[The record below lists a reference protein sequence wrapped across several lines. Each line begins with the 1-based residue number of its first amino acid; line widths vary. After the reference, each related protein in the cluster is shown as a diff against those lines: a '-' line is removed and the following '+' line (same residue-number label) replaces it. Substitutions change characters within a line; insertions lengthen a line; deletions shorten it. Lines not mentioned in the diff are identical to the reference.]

1 MASKMKLETLKDR
14 ISKAEQK
21 IESKRNTISKKE
33 GWIAKKAA
41 KIETLTRDDER
52 RWTQYEIE
60 SLEDDIIRLR
70 KEIKEV
76 ETSLEGYRAQ
86 MTAEMEKA
94 ASRNVPAIVEF
105 LDRWQ
110 NRVFN
115 FYNMGLEPCY
125 KLKTEFVRLQKE
137 CKKFR
142 YLSDEWETAYA
153 ALEPVQKEYR
163 EKVSGYYEEQERIS
177 EYTGR
182 PYKKTV
188 KVAEGEW
195 EYIHPYE
202 CKDTY
207 EEAVEWLKA
216 DLQHEA
222 NRKYDFIIERV
233 NAICGKIT
241 DASGLTIGA
250 KQDLNGYIIG
260 EKGTAHVQ
268 TIGAGGYNI
277 QCFHFR
283 TLIHEVK

>member
-1 MASKMKLETLKDR
+1 MKIETLKER

-21 IESKRNTISKKE
+21 IESKRNTIAKKTA
-33 GWIAKKAA
+33 WIAKRKA
-41 KIETLTRDDER
+41 KDLSNMTENERYWETCEINNLEEDIMRLER
-52 RWTQYEIE
+52 
-60 SLEDDIIRLR
+60 
-70 KEIKEV
+70 EIKEV
-76 ETSLEGYRAQ
+76 ETSLEGYRTQ
-86 MTAEMEKA
+86 MTAELEKA

-110 NRVFN
+110 KRVFN
-115 FYNMGLEPCY
+115 FYNMGLVPCY
-125 KLKTEFVRLQKE
+125 ELKSEYIRLQNE

-153 ALEPVQKEYR
+153 AFEPVRQEYR
-163 EKVSGYYEEQERIS
+163 EKISGYYEEQEMIS

-182 PYKKTV
+182 PYKKSV

-207 EEAVEWLKA
+207 EEAAEWLRA
-216 DLQHEA
+216 DLKHEA

-277 QCFHFR
+277 QCYHFR
-283 TLIHEVK
+283 TLIHKAK